1 MLELEKEISMITSNE
16 EYSIS
21 NIFWIK
27 IYETNK
33 RLLDIILCLIV
44 FPIGIVLVAIV
55 SIFIKIES
63 KGPVFYIQERL
74 GKSGKSFKLY
84 KLRSMIVDAEKEGAQ
99 WAVKNDPRVTKV
111 GKFIRKTRVDE
122 IPQLWNIFKG
132 DMSIVG
138 PRPER
143 KVFYDKF
150 ECEGIPYRR
159 RLLVRPGL
167 TGFAQVNGGY
177 EMSPEEKLEWDM
189 EYIKERNVITDI
201 KIMFKT
207 VAIVFT
213 GNGAR

>member
-1 MLELEKEISMITSNE
+1 MLELEKEVSIITSSE
-16 EYSIS
+16 EYSVS
-21 NIFWIK
+21 NMFWIK
-27 IYETNK
+27 IYEKTK
-33 RLLDIILCLIV
+33 RLLDIMLCLIV
-44 FPIGIVLVAIV
+44 FPLGIVLVAIAT
-55 SIFIKIES
+55 IFIKIES
-63 KGPVFYIQERL
+63 KGPVFYVQERL
-74 GKSGKSFKLY
+74 GKSGKVFKLY

-99 WAVKNDPRVTKV
+99 WAEKNDPRVTKV

-159 RLLVRPGL
+159 RLLVTPGL

-189 EYIKERNVITDI
+189 EYIRERSFIIDI
-201 KIMFKT
+201 KIIFKT

-213 GNGAR
+213 GCGAR